1 MIAFLNGRIVQKSTS
16 EAVIEVNGVGFC
28 VHIPVS
34 TFEQLPDIDQEYTLY
49 THLHVREDNLQLYGF
64 ATNEERMLFLDLLSV
79 SGIGPRLAIGILSAA
94 PVKRI
99 YGYIGDKNEAALTRL
114 PGLGRKTAQRLLL
127 DLKDKAS
134 KVASSMSADSAIREE
149 AVIALTSL
157 GFTATDA
164 QRAVEIVLKEHKEG
178 LSLEELIRTSLKNKK
193 SL

>member
-1 MIAFLNGRIVQKSTS
+1 MIAFLNGRLVQKSTS
-16 EAVIEVNGVGFC
+16 EAVIDVNGVGFG

-34 TFEQLPDIDQEYTLY
+34 TFDQLPGIDQECTLY
-49 THLHVREDNLQLYGF
+49 THLHVREDNMQLYGF

-94 PVKRI
+94 PVNRI
-99 YGYIGDKNEAALTRL
+99 YGYISDKNEAALTRL

-134 KVASSMSADSAIREE
+134 KVASSISADSAIREE
-149 AVIALTSL
+149 AVVALTSL
-157 GFTATDA
+157 GFTAADA
-164 QRAVEIVLKEHKEG
+164 QSAVEIALKEHKEE

-193 SL
+193 LL